1 MYTRTDET
9 LAEAMNMDSNELKQ
23 KITEDEIKNLFA
35 AFNER
40 GLLAKH
46 DHLCCSTCASADLGD
61 EADRDGGYIG
71 IAYNHEQDME
81 YFSKDPTE
89 LIIRYCQTN
98 DGKYHS
104 KHIGMIISF
113 IARSQGFLIDW
124 DGNPNI
130 VIRLHK

>member
-1 MYTRTDET
+1 M
-9 LAEAMNMDSNELKQ
+9 KQ
-23 KITEDEIKNLFA
+23 KITEDEIENLFA
-35 AFNER
+35 AFNKQ
-40 GLLAKH
+40 GILAKH
-46 DHLCCSTCASADLGD
+46 NHLCCITCAGGDLGD
-61 EADRDGGYIG
+61 EADRGDYIG
-71 IAYNHEQDME
+71 IAYNTGQDME

-124 DGNPNI
+124 DGNPSI